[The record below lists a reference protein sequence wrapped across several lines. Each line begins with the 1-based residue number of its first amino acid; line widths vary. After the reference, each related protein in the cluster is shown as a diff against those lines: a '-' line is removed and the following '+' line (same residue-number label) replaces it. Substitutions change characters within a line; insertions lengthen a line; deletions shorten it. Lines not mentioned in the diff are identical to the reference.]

1 MRLYCPTCSS
11 LFLRANGNFVCWD
24 AAGSDTVLQPYSE
37 SEDLAGIYYPDGP
50 CFQAVASLR
59 KGRLPRPETCPGC
72 LCLTSGPS
80 PVFRPSEV
88 DVMQVEPSA
97 RCRLKCRGC
106 ASEEERERLK
116 PPLDLTPEMFR
127 KVLKDF
133 SSAGIKI
140 SCFDFSG
147 HGEPLMNPEL
157 PELISIARTFYSVSL
172 IILFTNGQEDLDP
185 VLLESSPDVVNVA
198 IDGTDQ
204 ESYVQYRVGGS
215 FEKAYSFLESLAK
228 AQVSGRSKVVW
239 RYVLFNHN
247 DEQERLASAWRMAKT
262 AGADEIAFIF
272 TSIGEWS
279 RKVQNAA
286 QLESMLKS
294 EGVPEGSL
302 RLSTQKKLRQRRA
315 WGELFRRFPKIHHM
329 ARLLWRTARLE
340 VTAESYP
347 YVSAD
352 YCRIDPGQL
361 REFLDLS
368 MRHKRMGNEDGA
380 EEIIRHVKELIAMPL
395 EKNPSYDPEQFLD
408 QLEEPYQSLI
418 SSVPSS
424 GITE

>member
-37 SEDLAGIYYPDGP
+37 SEDLAGIYYTDGP

-72 LCLTSGPS
+72 LCLISGPS

-97 RCRLKCRGC
+97 RCRLKCTGC
-106 ASEEERERLK
+106 ASKKERERLK
-116 PPLDLTPEMFR
+116 PPLDLTPEMFSR
-127 KVLKDF
+127 VLQDF
-133 SSAGIKI
+133 SSAGIKV

-157 PELISIARTFYSVSL
+157 PELISMARTFYPDSL

-185 VLLESSPDVVNVA
+185 ALLESGPDVVNVA

-204 ESYVQYRVGGS
+204 ESYVQYRLGGS
-215 FEKAYSFLESLAK
+215 FQRAYGFLADLAE
-228 AQVSGRSKVVW
+228 AEMSIRPKVVW
-239 RYVLFNHN
+239 RYVLFSHN
-247 DEQERLASAWRMAKT
+247 DEPERLASAWRMAKE
-262 AGADEIAFIF
+262 AEADEIVFIF

-279 RKVQNAA
+279 RKVKNAR
-286 QLESMLKS
+286 QLESLLKT
-294 EGVPEGSL
+294 EGVPEVNL
-302 RLSTQKKLRQRRA
+302 RLTTQEKLRRRRA
-315 WGELFRRFPKIHHM
+315 WGELLRRFPRIHHIG
-329 ARLLWRTARLE
+329 RLLWRTARPGL
-340 VTAESYP
+340 AGESHP
-347 YVSAD
+347 LVSAD
-352 YCRIDPGQL
+352 YCRTDPGQL

-368 MRHKRMGNEDGA
+368 IRHRRRNNEDGA
-380 EEIIRHVKELIAMPL
+380 EEMVSHVAELIAMPL
-395 EKNPSYDPEQFLD
+395 EKNPSYDTVELLNELDEQHRVL
-408 QLEEPYQSLI
+408 LSNI
-418 SSVPSS
+418 SSLRKAK
-424 GITE
+424 